1 MRSTVR
7 VGRRPHP
14 NRQLGQSA
22 VELAILTPLLAL
34 LLLGGFDASIM
45 ASDKATSGSA
55 VRQGARLAAELGG
68 FQTNPGTTTTAIDM
82 QIVRN
87 VQMMTRGMV
96 SAQIQ
101 EIDIYAPTRPDGSY
115 QPGIDP
121 VDQYFIS
128 PTGGVVAGAQTFPIS
143 NRKQT
148 PPYETS
154 IGVRLVWKY
163 SPPAGIFPKNMI
175 LSDYSVM
182 KAAPI
187 LV

>member
-1 MRSTVR
+1 MRFSR
-7 VGRRPHP
+7 QPHR
-14 NRQLGQSA
+14 NRLLGQSA

-82 QIVRN
+82 QIVHN
-87 VQMMTRGMV
+87 VQTMARGMV

-101 EIDIYAPTRPDGSY
+101 EIDIYAPTSPDGSY

-128 PTGGVVAGAQTFPIS
+128 PTGGVVAGTQTFPIS
-143 NRKQT
+143 NRKQS

-163 SPPAGIFPKNMI
+163 SPPAGVFPKNMI

>member
-1 MRSTVR
+1 MRFSR
-7 VGRRPHP
+7 QPHP
-14 NRQLGQSA
+14 RRQLGQSA

-34 LLLGGFDASIM
+34 LLLGAFDASIM

-68 FQTNPGTTTTAIDM
+68 FQTNPGTTTNAIDM
-82 QIVRN
+82 QIVHN
-87 VQMMTRGMV
+87 VQTMAQGMV

-128 PTGGVVAGAQTFPIS
+128 PTGGVVAGTQTFPIS
-143 NRKQT
+143 NRKQS

>member
-1 MRSTVR
+1 MRFSR
-7 VGRRPHP
+7 QPHP

-34 LLLGGFDASIM
+34 LLLGAFDASIM

-68 FQTNPGTTTTAIDM
+68 FQTNPGTTTNAIDM
-82 QIVRN
+82 QIVHN
-87 VQMMTRGMV
+87 VQTMAQGMV

-128 PTGGVVAGAQTFPIS
+128 PTGGVVAGTQTFPIS
-143 NRKQT
+143 NRKQS
-148 PPYETS
+148 PPFETS